1 MGILEQSR
9 IPVTDAGEHEAVEKM
24 LRAVAKMMPGR
35 LEPLEWLVEH
45 YGRTSDSFH
54 MPDALAKL
62 GDALVA
68 DQQYDRAKTIF
79 AQLVERQPDSD
90 SAKRKLNN
98 VLRQLGLPAAAD
110 VPDEVPAIP
119 EDPLRAELPKAPT
132 PQLPSAL

>member
-9 IPVTDAGEHEAVEKM
+9 IPVTDAGEHEAVGKM
-24 LRAVAKMMPGR
+24 LQALAERMPGR

-79 AQLVERQPDSD
+79 AQLAERQPNRDLV
-90 SAKRKLNN
+90 KRKLSN
-98 VLRQLGLPAAAD
+98 VVRQVRLPGTD
-110 VPDEVPAIP
+110 D
-119 EDPLRAELPKAPT
+119 
-132 PQLPSAL
+132 